1 MDKDYNYSQIEI
13 IDLETNNENFNRS
26 SLLLDAYAL
35 IPANDSD
42 GFGGTIGDYK
52 TNFTP

>member
-1 MDKDYNYSQIEI
+1 MDKNYNYSPIEI
-13 IDLETNNENFNRS
+13 IDLEINNEDFNQS

-42 GFGGTIGDYK
+42 GSGGTIGDYK